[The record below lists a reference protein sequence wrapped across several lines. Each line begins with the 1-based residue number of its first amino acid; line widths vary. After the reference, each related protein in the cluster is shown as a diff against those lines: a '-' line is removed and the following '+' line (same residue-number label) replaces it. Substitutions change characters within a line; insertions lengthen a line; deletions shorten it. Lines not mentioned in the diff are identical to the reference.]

1 MDHLIEVSKYY
12 KGISIRAARYFFI
25 ATELIKLNSMYLFTD
40 GWFFGFF
47 AKLLNNS
54 KTSIFLDENITKP
67 KKIKRLQL
75 EFTRTF
81 YTQVCQCMFE

>member
-47 AKLLNNS
+47 AKLLNNY
-54 KTSIFLDENITKP
+54 KT
-67 KKIKRLQL
+67 
-75 EFTRTF
+75 
-81 YTQVCQCMFE
+81 